1 MGFYWLSYLSRN
13 SHSICRWH
21 LHELASWTKY
31 EGEKE
36 PDLNIDCTF
45 LPDCEGNMTI
55 CFKHPDFLTTMDW
68 TLNCESKEILSSFT
82 ALPVFTYLFIF

>member
-1 MGFYWLSYLSRN
+1 
-13 SHSICRWH
+13 
-21 LHELASWTKY
+21 
-31 EGEKE
+31 
-36 PDLNIDCTF
+36 
-45 LPDCEGNMTI
+45 MTI